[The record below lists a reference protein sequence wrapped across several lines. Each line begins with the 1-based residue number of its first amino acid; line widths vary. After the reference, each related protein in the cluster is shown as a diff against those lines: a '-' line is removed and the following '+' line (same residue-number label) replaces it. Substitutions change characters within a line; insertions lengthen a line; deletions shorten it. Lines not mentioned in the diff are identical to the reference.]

1 MDGSS
6 LLTNLWRPRQS
17 KWLWPL
23 VGTGSLLVH
32 GLVLVLVRSLTLEVV
47 EQLPP
52 ATDPSPIQL
61 ITLSPDSDLSVGSDL
76 ESAPSAPSE
85 PDARADAASSE
96 PLPRPEV
103 HPPPAEPFSPPIPQ
117 PQPPT
122 IRPEP
127 PVVSSPQFP
136 PASDPLPANSPSFP
150 SADPPPPVVA
160 PAPPVSPPVAE
171 SPPWVEQ
178 PQVEQ
183 PRVEQPRV
191 EQPRVEQPPSIP
203 PPNPQ
208 PATASE
214 DPVPP
219 AGAET
224 EGISDGEA
232 GATAGMAE
240 SLEQA
245 GQLTTR
251 IRPNPMG
258 RDIPDV
264 APQLQGSNT
273 IAVQPL
279 PLGCAVEN
287 LSALMAA
294 VPAATVQL
302 QVLVET
308 DGRISAAYVVPG
320 QGSGNDAVDSLAAC
334 LVQDRLS
341 LIPAY
346 AGGAPIRTDAF
357 ILETQINF

>member
-1 MDGSS
+1 
-6 LLTNLWRPRQS
+6 
-17 KWLWPL
+17 
-23 VGTGSLLVH
+23 
-32 GLVLVLVRSLTLEVV
+32 
-47 EQLPP
+47 
-52 ATDPSPIQL
+52 
-61 ITLSPDSDLSVGSDL
+61 
-76 ESAPSAPSE
+76 
-85 PDARADAASSE
+85 
-96 PLPRPEV
+96 
-103 HPPPAEPFSPPIPQ
+103 
-117 PQPPT
+117 
-122 IRPEP
+122 
-127 PVVSSPQFP
+127 
-136 PASDPLPANSPSFP
+136 
-150 SADPPPPVVA
+150 
-160 PAPPVSPPVAE
+160 
-171 SPPWVEQ
+171 
-178 PQVEQ
+178 
-183 PRVEQPRV
+183 
-191 EQPRVEQPPSIP
+191 
-203 PPNPQ
+203 
-208 PATASE
+208 
-214 DPVPP
+214 
-219 AGAET
+219 
-224 EGISDGEA
+224 
-232 GATAGMAE
+232 MAE